1 MRLHPLS
8 RAVSAVL
15 RAIAAKKQIDQHT
28 IAKRTGYTD
37 DKVSRLLGTRRTGAQ
52 PIGLDDADMIANAL
66 DADLMAGWAAE
77 NGLSGATY
85 QELVKTAA
93 VQDMTRLQRMPVV
106 SSSGPTS
113 AGDCA
118 SSRLPL

>member
-66 DADLMAGWAAE
+66 DADLMEVIAEAIRDTPDRPKRRPTAAE
-77 NGLSGATY
+77 IFERGF
-85 QELVKTAA
+85 
-93 VQDMTRLQRMPVV
+93 
-106 SSSGPTS
+106 
-113 AGDCA
+113 
-118 SSRLPL
+118 